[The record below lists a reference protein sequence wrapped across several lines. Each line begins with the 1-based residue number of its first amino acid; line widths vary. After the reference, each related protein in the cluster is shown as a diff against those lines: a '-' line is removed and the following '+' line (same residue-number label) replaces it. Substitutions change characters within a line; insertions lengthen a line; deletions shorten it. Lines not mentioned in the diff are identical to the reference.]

1 MEQRPTCGQ
10 GLADNSLLPG
20 KLGELIAAMAATL
33 SVHMQMLDL
42 DDPQAK
48 AEYDVYFQ
56 LSNEQRETGAR
67 LLATANE
74 MAAARDL
81 PMGRHN
87 ITDELSAHL
96 TDAFAKYV
104 ELEQELLALL
114 QQTSEQNQ
122 AMLAQML
129 AANGK

>member
-20 KLGELIAAMAATL
+20 KLGELIAAMAETL

-48 AEYDVYFQ
+48 PEYDVYFQ

-87 ITDELSAHL
+87 ITEQLSAHL

-104 ELEQELLALL
+104 GLEQELLALL
-114 QQTSEQNQ
+114 QQTSEQDQ
-122 AMLAQML
+122 AMLVQML